1 MRLKRKELM
10 KRGDVKSYFNTC
22 KKMRKLK
29 MEKMKMTLM
38 SAKETQPIS

>member
-1 MRLKRKELM
+1 M

-29 MEKMKMTLM
+29 MEKMKMKMTLM